1 MGSRAGYDLS
11 QEAPVEQTDKTQ
23 KQWTPMTVT
32 DVGRVND
39 VVQMPGGGKLSLTG
53 GDPGDPRKPKG
64 QG

>member
-1 MGSRAGYDLS
+1 M
-11 QEAPVEQTDKTQ
+11 EQVDQPITEPRR
-23 KQWTPMTVT
+23 QWTPMTLT
-32 DVGRVND
+32 DVGRVKD

>member
-1 MGSRAGYDLS
+1 M
-11 QEAPVEQTDKTQ
+11 EQTDKTQ
-23 KQWTPMTVT
+23 KPWTPMTVT
-32 DVGRVND
+32 DAGRVND

>member
-1 MGSRAGYDLS
+1 MDH
-11 QEAPVEQTDKTQ
+11 TDKVTTETRRP
-23 KQWTPMTVT
+23 WTPMTLT